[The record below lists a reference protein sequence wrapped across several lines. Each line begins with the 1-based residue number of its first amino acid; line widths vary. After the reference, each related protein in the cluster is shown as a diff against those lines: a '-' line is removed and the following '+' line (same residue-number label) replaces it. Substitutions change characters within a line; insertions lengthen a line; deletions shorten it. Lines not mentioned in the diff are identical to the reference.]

1 MEGASVTEAAAAPPP
16 TRPGPQV
23 GRHTQRTVSAA
34 ELQDRK
40 EEAVAGEGVGD
51 WETAA
56 ATVEEGKAAPFRAP
70 ARPEGELLA
79 RPTDKSRQAAA
90 ADPATPLEAYLSPH
104 FKLPAAAEARFEAE
118 GAPLFDAA
126 GAQVAAAKEMARVT
140 ELKNAEGVQEV
151 QEVARIKAKA
161 EEERAAAQRDTE
173 AAERELRERDRLA
186 QEARALLREPAG
198 RPAGTA
204 QRGPTRPSLA
214 LADKLARQATLVSRA
229 RCAVALP
236 ALEALKAAD
245 TDCQAASNKW
255 TEVQELQRSM
265 VQLQVQVGSAV
276 VETERES
283 KAVEVKADAV
293 AAQRPVSPQAL
304 HARMEHLRAQLAAR
318 ELHAAQLEEQARLH
332 SEHSHM
338 LERAAERRV
347 VQVQRVLYDAKLAKE
362 QEAEAL
368 RRAQAAGDEA
378 LVSTGKRMAETWAR
392 WAGLEPETPHWKS
405 AAG

>member
-1 MEGASVTEAAAAPPP
+1 MNGRTIAWRPSPLPSQAADLELYSQRLESDAYFLQNEAAKLLKMA
-16 TRPGPQV
+16 G
-23 GRHTQRTVSAA
+23 
-34 ELQDRK
+34 DR
-40 EEAVAGEGVGD
+40 
-51 WETAA
+51 ETKAMGL
-56 ATVEEGKAAPFRAP
+56 GKQY
-70 ARPEGELLA
+70 
-79 RPTDKSRQAAA
+79 K
-90 ADPATPLEAYLSPH
+90 
-104 FKLPAAAEARFEAE
+104 
-118 GAPLFDAA
+118 
-126 GAQVAAAKEMARVT
+126 
-140 ELKNAEGVQEV
+140 
-151 QEVARIKAKA
+151 
-161 EEERAAAQRDTE
+161 
-173 AAERELRERDRLA
+173 ELRADATRLE
-186 QEARALLREPAG
+186 Q
-198 RPAGTA
+198 
-204 QRGPTRPSLA
+204 Q
-214 LADKLARQATLVSRA
+214 
-229 RCAVALP
+229 

-265 VQLQVQVGSAV
+265 VQLQVQAREYAQQADAKAAAAELQLKEASFATTRAQQVGSAV

-283 KAVEVKADAV
+283 KVLKSRARQLLAAANQPAREAEAFMERALEKATQAVEVKADAV

-304 HARMEHLRAQLAAR
+304 HAVGLPADAPGPPHMSRGAGEHEGPRGAMPAEHATEQRMEHLRAQLAAR